1 MHILLEQATCE
12 IEVKKSRFIAIASPL
27 SDLSQIKEIVNQCR
41 AEHPFANHVVHAAV
55 VGPKGD
61 LYSYSDDH
69 EPKNTAGRPAL
80 EVLKGS
86 GVTNILVLVIRYFGG
101 TLLGTGGLV
110 KAYADSVK
118 EVLKIIKTE
127 PLIDKTSFHIS
138 MPYHLYEPIK
148 KQLTEAQANIDS
160 EEFTVEVT
168 LTGTIPSS
176 SYPTCAATIFD
187 LSNGSCALNPIDA

>member
-1 MHILLEQATCE
+1 M
-12 IEVKKSRFIAIASPL
+12 
-27 SDLSQIKEIVNQCR
+27 
-41 AEHPFANHVVHAAV
+41 
-55 VGPKGD
+55 
-61 LYSYSDDH
+61 
-69 EPKNTAGRPAL
+69 
-80 EVLKGS
+80 
-86 GVTNILVLVIRYFGG
+86 
-101 TLLGTGGLV
+101 

-148 KQLTEAQANIDS
+148 KQLIEAQATIDS